1 MTLTTLAAGLSW
13 YDKLVE
19 KIPEG
24 QLFSWRA
31 VFDAIPSLIETFTN
45 NAWLNNSRC
54 DIWLVVSF
62 TICYRE
68 NQSHKGFVSDS
79 SCFC

>member
-31 VFDAIPSLIETFTN
+31 VFDAIPSLIERLPTT
-45 NAWLNNSRC
+45 LG
-54 DIWLVVSF
+54 L
-62 TICYRE
+62 TIAGAIFGLLLALLFARE